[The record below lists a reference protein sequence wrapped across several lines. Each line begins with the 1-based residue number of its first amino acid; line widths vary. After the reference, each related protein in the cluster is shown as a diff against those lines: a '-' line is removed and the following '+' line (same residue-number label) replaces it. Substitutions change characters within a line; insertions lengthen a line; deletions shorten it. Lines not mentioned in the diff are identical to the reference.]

1 MQDMQ
6 DRTFG
11 MHENLASDIHDFSYM
26 KGTLPD
32 LMGGY
37 LRVGCAYSL
46 YMHRDQVLK
55 SSEARRAWA
64 GHPCDRCQTILSDSV
79 PTEKSFFLPHKPSL
93 ASTNASCGGAR
104 IKARKRDKQDQA
116 HMT

>member
-11 MHENLASDIHDFSYM
+11 MHENLASDIHYFSYV

-37 LRVGCAYSL
+37 LGVGCAYSL

-55 SSEARRAWA
+55 SSVARRPWA
-64 GHPCDRCQTILSDSV
+64 RHLCDGCQTILSDSV
-79 PTEKSFFLPHKPSL
+79 PTVKPFFSS
-93 ASTNASCGGAR
+93 A
-104 IKARKRDKQDQA
+104 QA
-116 HMT
+116 FACNY